1 MDRHLVNHNHVCG
14 CGELHLVVVDLNPL
28 MDHLDRKLKL
38 IHAELRKLGRHMA
51 TVDEN
56 IATIT
61 TQVDSVS
68 AGVATLATAFTDLAA
83 DVRAVLNAP
92 AGDASPEQQ
101 AAFDTLAATLDS
113 TSTAAAG
120 ALADLAALDAEVGDA
135 DGSDT
140 APV

>member
-1 MDRHLVNHNHVCG
+1 VTRHLVNHDHICPNC
-14 CGELHLVVVDLNPL
+14 EQLHLVVIDLQPL
-28 MDHLDRKLKL
+28 ERVLAGIKT
-38 IHAELRKLGRHMA
+38 ELRKLGRHMA
-51 TVDEN
+51 TIDDN

-68 AGVATLATAFTDLAA
+68 TGVATLATAFTDLAA

-101 AAFDTLAATLDS
+101 AAFDTLAATLET
-113 TSTAAAG
+113 TSAAAAG

-140 APV
+140 PV